1 MRAHLSRLLRYKKE
15 KVLNA
20 KDGDGYTAVHHAA
33 KFNRFKILQLL
44 VTSGASEWIA
54 RGKKGVNV
62 VLAILVAFSS

>member
-1 MRAHLSRLLRYKKE
+1 MRAHLSRLPRYKE

-54 RGKKGVNV
+54 RGGERIKAK
-62 VLAILVAFSS
+62 LIPKCSTSY